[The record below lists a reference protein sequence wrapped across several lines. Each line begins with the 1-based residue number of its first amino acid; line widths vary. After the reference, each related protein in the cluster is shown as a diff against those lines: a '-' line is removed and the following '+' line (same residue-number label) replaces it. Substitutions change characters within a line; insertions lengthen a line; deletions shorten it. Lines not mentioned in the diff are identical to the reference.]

1 MKKRTAAIL
10 KVVRLRESAKLPIR
24 AHNTDAGMDLYFSP
38 NESIQEQIVS
48 IMGYPVP
55 SRESVLLSTGIKV
68 EFPSNYMLEIKNK
81 SGIAHKRQLVIG
93 ACVVDSGYTG
103 ELFVNLHNIGWK
115 TQYLK
120 AGDKIAQAILIPIEV
135 CDIEETS
142 EELFNKDTSRGE
154 GGFGSTGTR

>member
-1 MKKRTAAIL
+1 MKL
-10 KVVRLRESAKLPIR
+10 KVVRLRKNAKLPER
-24 AHNTDAGMDLYFSP
+24 AHSTDAGMDLYFCP
-38 NESIQEQIVS
+38 NDEIQEQIVS
-48 IMGYPVP
+48 VMGFPVP
-55 SRESVLLSTGIKV
+55 SRESALLSTGIKV

-120 AGDKIAQAILIPIEV
+120 AGDKIAQAVLIPIEV

-142 EELFNKDTSRGE
+142 EEMFNKNTSRGE